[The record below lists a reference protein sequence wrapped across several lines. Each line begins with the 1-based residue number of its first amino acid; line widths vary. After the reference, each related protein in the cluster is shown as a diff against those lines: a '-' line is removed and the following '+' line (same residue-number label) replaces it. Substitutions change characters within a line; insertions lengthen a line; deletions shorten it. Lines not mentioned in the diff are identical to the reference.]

1 MPYTAVYGVL
11 PYRRCSQ
18 CLRVRVSDGPG
29 TYRTP
34 TVKFTAVTV
43 YGTVRSPKIHKER
56 LVRLAVILDFMIL

>member
-11 PYRRCSQ
+11 PYRQGSQ
-18 CLRVRVSDGPG
+18 FLRVQVNDGPG

-43 YGTVRSPKIHKER
+43 YGTVRSPR
-56 LVRLAVILDFMIL
+56 LYQASEGF